1 MSEAPLSSSKHVRY
15 DCMNSMSQVPT
26 VHVVIVNWNA
36 GSLLAE
42 CLRSFEAVSDDAVA
56 LSRITIVDNCSN
68 DDSLCGLDE
77 LAVKLPLEF
86 IRNSSNRG
94 FAAACNQGARGSD
107 ANFLLF
113 LNPDT
118 RICSGS
124 LETPALFLADA
135 KNSRVGIVGVQ
146 LIDRH
151 GNVARS
157 CARRPTVSSM
167 VGQSLGLDRSG
178 YSIFPSHFLSEW
190 DHCDTRTV
198 DQVMGAF
205 FFLRSSMFA
214 KIGGFDERFF
224 VYFEDMDLA
233 VRARE
238 LGWTSV
244 YIATA
249 RAFHHGSGTTEH
261 VKDLRLFYYW
271 RSRILYAFKHFN
283 VMGAAAI
290 AFLTLS
296 VEPIIRALALLAN
309 KRPEE
314 ISKVLRATHLLWS
327 DLPKIVRG
335 DTRSAAV

>member
-1 MSEAPLSSSKHVRY
+1 
-15 DCMNSMSQVPT
+15 MNSISQVPT

-42 CLRSFEAVSDDAVA
+42 CLRSFAAVSGDAVA
-56 LSRITIVDNCSN
+56 LSRITIVDNCST
-68 DDSLCGLDE
+68 DDSLHALEE
-77 LAVKLPLEF
+77 LAVKLPLEI
-86 IRNSSNRG
+86 IRNSTNRG
-94 FAAACNQGARGSD
+94 FAAACNQGARSSD

-118 RICSGS
+118 RLSSGS

-135 KNSRVGIVGVQ
+135 KNSRVGIVGIQ
-146 LIDRH
+146 LIDQN
-151 GNVARS
+151 GDVARS
-157 CARRPTVSSM
+157 CARRPTIWSM
-167 VGQSLGLDRSG
+167 IGQSLGLDHSG
-178 YSIFPSHFLSEW
+178 YSIFPTHFLSEW

-198 DQVMGAF
+198 DQVIGAF

-214 KIGGFDERFF
+214 KLGGFDERFF
-224 VYFEDMDLA
+224 VFFEDLDLA

-249 RAFHHGSGTTEH
+249 RAFHHGSGTTEQ
-261 VKDLRLFYYW
+261 VKDLRLFYNW

-290 AFLTLS
+290 AFVTLS
-296 VEPIIRALALLAN
+296 IEPIIRTLALLAN
-309 KRPEE
+309 KRSGE
-314 ISKVLRATHLLWS
+314 IRNVLRATRLLWS
-327 DLPKIVRG
+327 NLPKIMRG
-335 DTRSAAV
+335 DARLPAA

>member
-1 MSEAPLSSSKHVRY
+1 
-15 DCMNSMSQVPT
+15 MNSKSQVPT

-42 CLRSFEAVSDDAVA
+42 CLQSFEAVSGDAVA
-56 LSRITIVDNCSN
+56 LSRITIVDNCST
-68 DDSLCGLDE
+68 DDSLHALEG
-77 LAVKLPLEF
+77 LAVKFPLEI

-107 ANFLLF
+107 ADFLLF

-118 RICSGS
+118 RLCPGS
-124 LETPALFLADA
+124 LETPMLFLADA
-135 KNSRVGIVGVQ
+135 KNSRVGIVGIQ
-146 LIDRH
+146 LIDLH

-157 CARRPTVSSM
+157 CARRPTVYSM
-167 VGQSLGLDRSG
+167 IGQSFGLDHSG
-178 YSIFPSHFLSEW
+178 YSIFPKHFMSEW
-190 DHCDTRTV
+190 DHRDTRTV

-205 FFLRSSMFA
+205 FFLRRSMFT

-224 VYFEDMDLA
+224 VYFEDLDLA

-238 LGWTSV
+238 QGWTSV

-249 RAFHHGSGTTEH
+249 SAFHHGSGTTEQ
-261 VKDLRLFYYW
+261 VKDVRLFYSW

-290 AFLTLS
+290 AFVILS
-296 VEPIIRALALLAN
+296 AEPIVRALALLAN
-309 KRPEE
+309 NRPRE
-314 ISKVLRATHLLWS
+314 ISNVLRATRLLWS
-327 DLPKIVRG
+327 HLPKIIRG
-335 DTRSAAV
+335 DTRSPAA